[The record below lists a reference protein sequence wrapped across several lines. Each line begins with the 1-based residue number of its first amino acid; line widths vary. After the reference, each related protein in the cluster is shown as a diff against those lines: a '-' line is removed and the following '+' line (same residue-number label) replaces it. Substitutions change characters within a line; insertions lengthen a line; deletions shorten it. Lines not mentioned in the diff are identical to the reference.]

1 MKSEFVIS
9 AADIRQLP
17 STELPEIAFAGRSNV
32 GKSSL
37 INMLLRRKNLAR
49 TSGQPGKTQQL
60 NYYLIDEAFHLVD
73 LPGYGYA
80 RVSRTQ
86 REAWVRLI
94 GKYLETREQLKA
106 LVHLIDSRHEP
117 TELDLMVMDFIRGRA
132 LPCMI
137 ALTKTDKLS
146 GNGRARATR
155 NVQRA
160 LEDRAMELP
169 VVLTSAEK
177 GRGRDELW
185 DWLSFYVKMRP
196 D

>member
-1 MKSEFVIS
+1 MKSEFVTG

-17 STELPEIAFAGRSNV
+17 RTALPEVAFVGRSNV

-60 NYYLIDEAFHLVD
+60 NYYLIDEGFHLVD

-86 REAWVRLI
+86 RDAWVQLI
-94 GKYLETREQLKA
+94 GRYLETREQLRA

-117 TELDLMVMDFIRGRA
+117 TDLDLMVMDFIRGRG
-132 LPCMI
+132 LPCLI

-146 GNGRARATR
+146 GNGRAKATR
-155 NVQRA
+155 TVQLA
-160 LEDRAMELP
+160 LDERAMELP

-185 DWLSFYVKMRP
+185 NWLSFYVNAGSG
-196 D
+196 